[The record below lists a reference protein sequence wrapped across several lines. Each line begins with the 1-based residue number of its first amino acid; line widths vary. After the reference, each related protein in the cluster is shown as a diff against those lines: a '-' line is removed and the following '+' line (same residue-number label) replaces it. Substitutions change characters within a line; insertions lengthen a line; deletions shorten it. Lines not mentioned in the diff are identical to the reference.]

1 MSEIISTELFDRA
14 LIEPLRQGADK
25 LCVVSG
31 YATATMVL
39 RHVEFALAM
48 TPRKKFSIDLI
59 VGMAVQDGLEKR
71 NHNTFVDL
79 QTDRYDIDF
88 NCSYV
93 VGRPPVHSKLYTWL
107 QGSRPVSAFS
117 GSANY
122 TQNAFSPSMKEIL
135 TAINPAH
142 SFDYFN
148 QIKGEVQN
156 CSSENIGEFINFYD
170 RKIITIVEN
179 DDPDQNTHDLQSVT
193 LSLLSARTGETPTR
207 SGINWGQRPEEGR
220 EPNQAYINIP
230 APIGRS
236 GFFPERGQVF
246 TIETDDGK
254 QLICRRGQDDGKGL
268 QTTLNNSHMGEYLRF
283 RLGVANGAYVTK
295 ADLLRYG
302 RTDVTI
308 YKTDEETYYMD
319 FAVR

>member
-1 MSEIISTELFDRA
+1 MSEIISTELFDRT

-48 TPRKKFSIDLI
+48 TPRKRFSIDLI
-59 VGMAVQDGLEKR
+59 VGMAVQDGLERR
-71 NHNTFVDL
+71 NHNTFIDL
-79 QTDRYDIDF
+79 QTERYNVDF

-107 QGSRPVSAFS
+107 QGGNPVSAFA

-135 TAINPAH
+135 CPINPAN
-142 SFDYFN
+142 SLEYF
-148 QIKGEVQN
+148 QRIKGEVQN
-156 CSSENIGEFINFYD
+156 CASQNIGEFINFYD
-170 RKIITIVEN
+170 RKVITIVDTGDAE
-179 DDPDQNTHDLQSVT
+179 PSTQDLESVT
-193 LSLLSARTGETPTR
+193 LTLLDARTGETPTR
-207 SGINWGQRPEEGR
+207 SGINWGQRPEQGR

-230 APIGRS
+230 AAIGRS
-236 GFFPERGQVF
+236 GFFPDRGVVF

-254 QLICRRGQDDGKGL
+254 QLICVRGQDEGKGL
-268 QTTLNNSHMGEYLRF
+268 HTTLNNSHMGEYLRF
-283 RLGVANGAYVTK
+283 RLGVANGAYVTRE
-295 ADLLRYG
+295 DLLRYG